1 MKRILIRYGFPM
13 AAFVGLLGFSLLIKW
28 LFKINLNP
36 VIPMIGVLVASAWYA
51 GRGPGLM
58 LAITFETVI
67 TIANRLSTVPDTIGN
82 TVARL
87 ILFLLIAIFVSSRR
101 QAEDRLRKAL
111 AHEVAANRL
120 RLEFLATVSHEI
132 RTPLT
137 TIRGW
142 AHMLAQMPLTE
153 TEKKKAVNVIERS
166 AKTLIQAVDDILD
179 TSRMSLG
186 VLHLRPEPVLLQEIV
201 SNTVACLQ
209 LALDGKKIS
218 MRTDLASV
226 EIIGDPIRLQQIC
239 WNILAN
245 AVKFTPQGGEVA
257 VSLER
262 DSEHARIKVS
272 DSGIGI
278 EPQFLPFVFEPFRQC
293 DSSNTRSYGGLG
305 LGLSITKKLVELHGG
320 TISVSS
326 VKDSGTVVEVSLP
339 LVGLPPQSSTKSAN
353 IKNESEEQYSQ
364 FV

>member
-1 MKRILIRYGFPM
+1 M
-13 AAFVGLLGFSLLIKW
+13 AAFVGLLLFSLVIKW

-58 LAITFETVI
+58 LAITFESVI
-67 TIANRLSTVPDTIGN
+67 TIANRLSNVPDTAGN

-142 AHMLAQMPLTE
+142 AHMLARMPLTE
-153 TEKKKAVNVIERS
+153 TERTKAVNVIERS
-166 AKTLIQAVDDILD
+166 AKILIQAVDDILD

-186 VLHLRPEPVLLQEIV
+186 VLHLRPEPVLLEDIV
-201 SNTVACLQ
+201 SNTVAGLQ
-209 LALDGKKIS
+209 LALDGKQLRLKS
-218 MRTDLASV
+218 DLASV
-226 EIIGDPIRLQQIC
+226 QITGDPVRLQQIC

-245 AVKFTPQGGEVA
+245 AVKFTPQGGEVT
-257 VSLER
+257 VKLEG
-262 DSEHARIKVS
+262 DSDHARIKVS
-272 DSGIGI
+272 DTGIGI
-278 EPQFLPFVFEPFRQC
+278 ESQFLPYVFEPFRQC

-305 LGLSITKKLVELHGG
+305 LGLSITRKLVELHGG

-326 VKDSGTVVEVSLP
+326 VKGSGTDVEVSLP
-339 LVGLPPQSSTKSAN
+339 IVGMPAYSPAKAAN
-353 IKNESEEQYSQ
+353 AENESSEQYVQ
-364 FV
+364 V